1 MRISPLAELFGSLE
15 ATLGAT
21 LKDTSEGFSADGGV
35 SDFSTPEAVEVE

>member
-1 MRISPLAELFGSLE
+1 MRISPLTDFFGALE
-15 ATLGAT
+15 ATVGAT